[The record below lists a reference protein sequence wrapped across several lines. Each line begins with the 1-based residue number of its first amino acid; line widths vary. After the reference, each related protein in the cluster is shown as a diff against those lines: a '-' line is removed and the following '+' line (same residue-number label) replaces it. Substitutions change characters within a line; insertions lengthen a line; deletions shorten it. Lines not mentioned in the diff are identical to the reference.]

1 MKVRRIVAFIA
12 TLSLVSTMFLPMTSA
27 LALDDTAV
35 PETEISVDEAEDIV
49 SSLPEE
55 TDTPEKETMVQEEA
69 DNMKAESETVEEDAG
84 ISVEGNPET
93 EVTAEP
99 DMQSV
104 LPNLMRTFI
113 VKGFD
118 NDEEERNCEVIGN
131 AVKYV
136 PYSFLLFNENYP
148 TKTKEAEPE
157 TPVED
162 KIVEVPTGLKIDG
175 KGSWGNYGGEIY
187 TDGSLAIDGTVVS
200 GNVYEAGDIETVPSS
215 VNGHKIR
222 AILMPSAEFASFFWN
237 NATKVIVPNG
247 IAFLDWDQEAFNSG
261 SSGYK
266 AISYLDAI
274 EQFAQGGITLEI
286 QGWTPTAAESPAAE
300 VVEGRLPEGLQFYP
314 ESMEIYGIPQE
325 TGIFEFSV
333 SDLYDGELVD
343 ENGEVLEIDTETIFE
358 LTVESNENVKV
369 FDESDEGYS
378 ILDAIGTDDGGH
390 DYVLDYAE
398 IEAAGT
404 TFVADLVTK
413 TPVEIIELMG
423 GNYDVGFAGIDG
435 SYYLENKEVFPNI
448 WFYLDISY
456 DDLVSY
462 SGGSGCDNPEFI
474 RKLEN
479 GDFGLGT
486 IEVGCNG
493 AEGYSFFTE
502 KSAVNQITNSIQSTY
517 TYADCAEVL
526 GEFSCGGGT
535 GEVYGGDY
543 GGATYIYT
551 ENGYEVLLNF
561 KSELFDRIHTAMTS
575 SGTGTA
581 SAEVMREVNPQLFT
595 VWIRTDKS
603 AGDTTETGSTGNS
616 KGILYRSEGEF
627 EQYVNLWL
635 NGQLLV
641 RGEDYDAESGSTKI
655 TIYAQTFENK
665 ANMDGIN
672 TIAAEFRTTD
682 VSALNTLND
691 TNTMHVTAQNFR
703 IEKKKNSKPTT
714 PSSNNNTNKSTSSTT
729 TSSTDS
735 STDGPA
741 PTRDQTPYWLYVTG
755 VLVSLVGIGV
765 SIRRFQKI
773 SK

>member
-93 EVTAEP
+93 EATAES

-175 KGSWGNYGGEIY
+175 KGSWGNYFGYMY
-187 TDGSLAIDGTVVS
+187 TD
-200 GNVYEAGDIETVPSS
+200 N
-215 VNGHKIR
+215 
-222 AILMPSAEFASFFWN
+222 SFF
-237 NATKVIVPNG
+237 
-247 IAFLDWDQEAFNSG
+247 
-261 SSGYK
+261 
-266 AISYLDAI
+266 I
-274 EQFAQGGITLEI
+274 EG
-286 QGWTPTAAESPAAE
+286 
-300 VVEGRLPEGLQFYP
+300 PEDMY
-314 ESMEIYGIPQE
+314 
-325 TGIFEFSV
+325 
-333 SDLYDGELVD
+333 
-343 ENGEVLEIDTETIFE
+343 
-358 LTVESNENVKV
+358 
-369 FDESDEGYS
+369 
-378 ILDAIGTDDGGH
+378 AIGTDVGGH

-398 IEAAGT
+398 IEAAGNAGT
-404 TFVADLVTK
+404 TLVTDLAKK
-413 TPVEIIELMG
+413 TPTEIIELMG
-423 GNYDVGFAGIDG
+423 GNYTIGTDLGD
-435 SYYLENKEVFPNI
+435 SYYLKNEDVFPNI
-448 WFYLDISY
+448 GFYLETGDVFANTFEAG
-456 DDLVSY
+456 DDAAFVS
-462 SGGSGCDNPEFI
+462 
-474 RKLEN
+474 KLEN
-479 GDFGLGT
+479 GDFSLRG
-486 IEVGCNG
+486 IQVGISNDKYG
-493 AEGYSFFTE
+493 IDQNVT
-502 KSAVNQITNSIQSTY
+502 NQITDTIQTTY
-517 TYADCAEVL
+517 TYTDCAKVL
-526 GEFSCGGGT
+526 GEFSCKPHVGGWA
-535 GEVYGGDY
+535 GGDL
-543 GGATYIYT
+543 GGASYSYS
-551 ENGYEVLLNF
+551 ENGCDIVLIF
-561 KSELFDRIHTAMTS
+561 EIEGYDAIWTALQS
-575 SGTGTA
+575 NPDAIA
-581 SAEVMREVNPQLFT
+581 SPEVMRSENPPLHA
-595 VWIRTDKS
+595 VLIYHHAD

-714 PSSNNNTNKSTSSTT
+714 PSSNNNTNNSTSSTT

>member
-1 MKVRRIVAFIA
+1 M
-12 TLSLVSTMFLPMTSA
+12 
-27 LALDDTAV
+27 
-35 PETEISVDEAEDIV
+35 
-49 SSLPEE
+49 
-55 TDTPEKETMVQEEA
+55 
-69 DNMKAESETVEEDAG
+69 
-84 ISVEGNPET
+84 EGNPET
-93 EVTAEP
+93 EATAEP

-247 IAFLDWDQEAFNSG
+247 IAFLDWDSG

-266 AISYLDAI
+266 AVSYLDAI

-325 TGIFEFSV
+325 TGIFEFSI

-343 ENGEVLEIDTETIFE
+343 ENGGVLEIDTETIFE

-378 ILDAIGTDDGGH
+378 ILDAIGTDVGGH

-398 IEAAGT
+398 IEAAGNAGT
-404 TFVADLVTK
+404 TLVTDLAKK

-423 GNYDVGFAGIDG
+423 GKYTIGTDIDD
-435 SYYLENKEVFPNI
+435 SYYLRNEDVFPNMA
-448 WFYLDISY
+448 FYLETGDVYADTINAG
-456 DDLVSY
+456 DDAAFVS
-462 SGGSGCDNPEFI
+462 
-474 RKLEN
+474 KLEN
-479 GDFGLGT
+479 GDFGLRG
-486 IEVGCNG
+486 IQVGFSNNVYG
-493 AEGYSFFTE
+493 IDQNVT
-502 KSAVNQITNSIQSTY
+502 NQITDTIQSTY
-517 TYADCAEVL
+517 TYTDCAEVL
-526 GEFSCGGGT
+526 GDFSCEPHRGGWT
-535 GEVYGGDY
+535 GGDL
-543 GGATYIYT
+543 GGASYSYS
-551 ENGYEVLLNF
+551 ENGCDIVLIF
-561 KSELFDRIHTAMTS
+561 EIEGYDAIWTALQS
-575 SGTGTA
+575 NPDAIA
-581 SAEVMREVNPQLFT
+581 SPEVMRSENPPLHA
-595 VWIRTDKS
+595 VLIYPNAD

-714 PSSNNNTNKSTSSTT
+714 PSSNNNTNNSTSSTT